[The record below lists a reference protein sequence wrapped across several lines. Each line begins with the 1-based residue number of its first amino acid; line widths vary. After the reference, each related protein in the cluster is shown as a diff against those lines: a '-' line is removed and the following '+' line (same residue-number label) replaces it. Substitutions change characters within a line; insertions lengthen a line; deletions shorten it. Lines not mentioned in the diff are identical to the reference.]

1 MREKILYA
9 IAICAG
15 ILLAYN
21 IYNIF
26 MVLPDEASQG
36 MIYRIMYFHIPSW
49 WTALLAAVAALIAS
63 VLYLTTGKLRYDA
76 VAVSVTEVG
85 VAFVCVGLATG
96 MIWGRIIWGIWWTWD
111 ARLTSALIC
120 LLLYAGYLMLRT
132 TIDEAGQRAKISAVF
147 SIFAFVD
154 VPIVWY
160 SIRWWRTQHPPPM
173 QLPPDMMQAVLVNWL
188 ALILLSVSL
197 VAIRMRQERRLAEL
211 AALHRHVIEQE
222 FSPTR

>member
-1 MREKILYA
+1 LREKILYA

-15 ILLAYN
+15 IVLAYN

-49 WTALLAAVAALIAS
+49 WTALLAALAALIAS

-132 TIDEAGQRAKISAVF
+132 TIDEPGQRAKISAVF

-173 QLPPDMMQAVLVNWL
+173 QLPPDMMQAVLINWL

-197 VAIRMRQERRLAEL
+197 VAIRMRQETRMAEL
-211 AALHRHVIEQE
+211 AGLHRQVIEQE

>member
-9 IAICAG
+9 IAVSAG
-15 ILLAYN
+15 SLLAYN

-26 MVLPDEASQG
+26 MVLPDEAAQG

-49 WTALLAAVAALIAS
+49 WTALLAAGTALIAS
-63 VLYLTTGKLRYDA
+63 ILYLTTCRLRYDA
-76 VAVSVTEVG
+76 LAVSVTEVG
-85 VAFVCVGLATG
+85 VAFVCIGLTTG

-132 TIDEAGQRAKISAVF
+132 TMDEPGQRAKISAVF
-147 SIFAFVD
+147 SIFAFAD

-173 QLPPDMMQAVLVNWL
+173 QLPPDMMQAVLINWL
-188 ALILLSVSL
+188 ALILLSVVL
-197 VAIRMRQERRLAEL
+197 VAIRMRQENRLREL
-211 AALHRHVIEQE
+211 AGLHRQALERE